1 MSHIVNSIGTKREG
15 EPGHMKRKL
24 KIGGFALGLIILFFI
39 LQYDFMED
47 DSWKSWNLPLSGKI
61 ILLDPGHGGPDGG
74 AGDKKTLEKDIALKV
89 SLKVRDYLQEQGALV
104 IMTRETDRDLAD
116 KDTRGYSRRKV
127 EDLKK
132 RLNLINTSEANFFV
146 SIHLNSI
153 PSPRWSGA
161 QTFYA
166 PQYQEN
172 ERAAKF
178 IQDEL
183 RENLENTKR
192 KAKPIHQVYILKHAK
207 KPGVL
212 VEIGFLSNP
221 AEKANLKK
229 DKYQDMVA
237 DSIYKGILRYYTV
250 EKELKETD

>member
-1 MSHIVNSIGTKREG
+1 MAKSRIKLIG
-15 EPGHMKRKL
+15 
-24 KIGGFALGLIILFFI
+24 IAACLILLFFI
-39 LQYDFMED
+39 VQYDFAKNK
-47 DSWKSWNLPLSGKI
+47 SWRSWSSWNLPLTGKI

-74 AGDKKTLEKDIALKV
+74 AGDKHTQEKDIALAV
-89 SLKVRDYLQEQGALV
+89 SLKIRDLLQEQGALV
-104 IMTRETDRDLAD
+104 IMTRETDKDLANPG
-116 KDTRGYSRRKV
+116 TRGYSRRKT

-132 RLNLINTSEANFFV
+132 RLKIINQNDLDLYV
-146 SIHLNSI
+146 SVHLNAI

-166 PQYQEN
+166 SQYKEN

-183 RENLENTKR
+183 RKNLGNTTR
-192 KAKPIHQVYILKHAK
+192 NAKPLNQVYILKNAN

-221 AEKANLKK
+221 TEKAHLKK
-229 DKYQDMVA
+229 DSYQEKVA
-237 DSIYKGILRYYTV
+237 ASIYNGITRYFTK
-250 EKELKETD
+250 EKELKDTE